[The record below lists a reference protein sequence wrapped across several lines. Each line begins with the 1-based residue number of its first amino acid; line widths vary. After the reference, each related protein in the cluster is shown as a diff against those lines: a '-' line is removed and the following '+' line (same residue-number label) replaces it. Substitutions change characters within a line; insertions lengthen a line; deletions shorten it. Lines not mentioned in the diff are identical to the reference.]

1 MTTSP
6 DRLASDKP
14 RMPRP
19 TLNDWVR
26 QDTRAGWPFTEESFV
41 DLGSE
46 DLAKERYFSR
56 EFHELEVDRMWK
68 RVWQMAC
75 RVEDIPDPGD
85 TVVYDLADLSVGVVR
100 VDRDTIKAFYNSC
113 LHRGTALFAGAER
126 VEEIR
131 CPFHGMCW
139 RLDGTLAQMPCRWD
153 FPHIEAHSFALPEV
167 RVDTWAGFVFVNF
180 DPAAPPLADYVGD
193 LARHNEALAHPWERR
208 YKAVHVAKVIPI
220 NWKAGMEAFIEA
232 YHVPMTHGFGGVH
245 NSSGQYDLWD
255 GQPHF
260 SRAAFGRHP
269 DAPASPELS
278 GGRVQAIR
286 EKDVDN
292 RARWAAKATP
302 ADPWSCFEEVTD
314 PEERRVI
321 LAAAKGYREGLAEVT
336 GDDVSH
342 ISDSEVNVY
351 WEYFLFPNLMPWAGP
366 FGFSGDLCYRFRPNG
381 NDPDSSIM
389 EVMMLYPF
397 GSKGHPPASR
407 LRWLDPDEPWS
418 SVRELGST
426 GLILDQDDDNFARIQ
441 KGLKAGGKP
450 GITLA
455 RYQESRIRHY
465 HATLDAYLQA

>member
-1 MTTSP
+1 MSMSP
-6 DRLASDKP
+6 DGLAPDKP
-14 RMPRP
+14 RVPGP

-26 QDTRAGWPFTEESFV
+26 QDPRAGWPFTEESFV
-41 DLGSE
+41 DLGSG

-56 EFHELEVDRMWK
+56 EFHDLEVQRMWK

-85 TVVYDLADLSVGVVR
+85 TIVYDLADLSVGVVR
-100 VDRDTIKAFYNSC
+100 VDRRTIKAFYNSC
-113 LHRGTALFAGAER
+113 LHRGTALFAGQGR

-139 RLDGTLAQMPCRWD
+139 KLDGTLAQMPCRWD
-153 FPHIEAHSFALPEV
+153 FPHVEARSFTLPEV

-180 DPAAPPLADYVGD
+180 DPMAPPLGDYVGD
-193 LARHNEALAHPWERR
+193 LARHDEALAHPWERR

-232 YHVPMTHGFGGVH
+232 YHVPMTHGFGGIH
-245 NSSGQYDLWD
+245 NSSGQYDIWD

-269 DAPASPELS
+269 EAPASPELT

-286 EKDVDN
+286 DKDVDN
-292 RARWAAKATP
+292 RARWAAKATR
-302 ADPWSCFEEVTD
+302 ADPWACFEEVTE

-321 LAAAKGYREGLAEVT
+321 LAAAKGYRDGLAEMT

-342 ISDSEVNVY
+342 ISDSELNIY
-351 WEYFLFPNLMPWAGP
+351 WEYFLFPNLMPWVGP

-381 NDPDSSIM
+381 NDPNSSIM

-397 GSKGHPPASR
+397 GSQGHPPAAR
-407 LRWLDPDEPWS
+407 LRWLDRDEPWS
-418 SVRELGST
+418 SVHELGST
-426 GLILDQDDDNFARIQ
+426 GLILDQDDDNFALIQ

-450 GITLA
+450 GVTLA

-465 HATLDAYLQA
+465 HATLDGYLQA